1 MRTKQKVLI
10 WAWLVLSAIII
21 IPYQAKATQDFWTI
35 SIANP
40 DNPNEWFTI
49 MDRNLWATEV
59 WTWKEAPY
67 NSYWNCYQRWNNYW
81 FPCKWEI
88 TNISKERIDASWYW
102 PNNPYSNPRF
112 IDDNFYRDERNN
124 HNLWW
129 WKDDKENKWWYP
141 IENLEERQWPCPEW
155 YHVPSAW
162 EWSKALE
169 FWCNSNP
176 KKCEIKSNEW
186 LNYTNMDFDIWLSFA
201 NDLKIPFAWYRWT
214 TNATSFEWRSITL
227 RTSSPSNSTYEW
239 YSNCLQLTE
248 RIDDMGVTTSQH
260 MYRSKALP
268 IRCFKNTYTPET
280 SKDTIT
286 KCEWMENAKVSH
298 NINDD
303 VITLKWNAIEWS
315 NVEISVY
322 DQENKKY
329 KNIWNVKMSD
339 WKFNYKAKREGEHK
353 FKLSNGCDDFYYEID
368 WKQIF
373 LEDNTNMDWQLNEI
387 NSMSF
392 WTISI
397 ANPDNP
403 SEWFTIMDRNL
414 WASTND
420 INNINSYGYKYQWGN
435 NYWFEDGCTPTDWN
449 NCSDS
454 VANKATYV
462 WVIRNDKYNNNWY
475 FNKKFIKWSNYRD
488 GAQDHNW
495 LRWWEND
502 SYSNNW
508 GLDIIS
514 KTVNKRQ
521 WPCPK
526 GYHVPSAWEW
536 EKLAEYWWK
545 QNNFPKISSVRWWW
559 VFADYDPY
567 NDKPKNE
574 FQKYFKLPS
583 AGYRYYE
590 DGEIWKY
597 EDGYRSSSPTSPTEA
612 KVIMLSPHTVWE
624 SEQYKT
630 FWYSIRCF
638 KDTYNSTSQK
648 DIEEK
653 IIKNEEKTT
662 ENKKNETTT
671 QTEIDTIKKTDYN
684 SLNPSEILWN
694 WYTRE
699 MNNAYEFSRENW
711 ITTTNNIEKAKMN
724 SPLTR
729 IAMAKMLSYY
739 AINVLWQKPDSSKV
753 IQFNDVTNQL
763 NSQYNNAVTLSY
775 QLWTMWQNM
784 KNNNFRPNDE
794 VTRAEFATA
803 LSRML
808 YDTEDGKWKI
818 KYYEPHITK
827 LYSEWVLSNTNP
839 QLKEKRWYVMLM
851 LMRSVK

>member
-1 MRTKQKVLI
+1 MVKNKKFLLI
-10 WAWLVLSAIII
+10 AALLLLCSLT
-21 IPYQAKATQDFWTI
+21 IPIQIKASSEFWTI

-59 WTWKEAPY
+59 WAWKEASY

-88 TNISKERIDASWYW
+88 TNITKERTDASWYW
-102 PNNPYSNPRF
+102 PNNPYSSPRF
-112 IDDNFYRDERNN
+112 IDDDFYRDETNN

-141 IENLEERQWPCPEW
+141 INNLKDRQWPCPEW

-162 EWSKALE
+162 EWSKILE

-176 KKCEIKSNEW
+176 KKCDIKSKEW
-186 LNYTNMDFDIWLSFA
+186 LNYTDMDFDIWIAFA

-214 TNATSFEWRSITL
+214 INTTSFEWSSITL

-248 RIDDMGVTTSQH
+248 RINDMSVTTLQH

-268 IRCFKNTYTPET
+268 IRCFKNTYTPES

-303 VITLKWNAIEWS
+303 VITLKWNSIEWS
-315 NVEISVY
+315 TVEISVY
-322 DQENKKY
+322 DQENRKF

-339 WKFNYKAKREGEHK
+339 RKFNYKAKREGEHK
-353 FKLSNGCDDFYYEID
+353 FKLSNGCNDFYYEIE
-368 WKQIF
+368 WKEIS

-397 ANPDNP
+397 TNPDNP

-414 WASTND
+414 WATSND
-420 INNINSYGYKYQWGN
+420 INNPNSYGYKYQWGN
-435 NYWFEDGCTPTDWN
+435 NYGFQDDCTPTDWQ

-454 VANKATYV
+454 TTNKSTYD
-462 WVIRNDKYNNNWY
+462 WAIREDKYNNNWY
-475 FNKKFIKWSNYRD
+475 FNKKFIKWRNYRAW
-488 GAQDHNW
+488 AQNHDW
-495 LRWWEND
+495 IRWWGWDNVK
-502 SYSNNW
+502 NHRW
-508 GLDIIS
+508 LDNIW
-514 KTVNKRQ
+514 KTEINRQ
-521 WPCPK
+521 WPCPEW
-526 GYHVPSAWEW
+526 YHVPSAWEW

-545 QNNFPKISSVRWWW
+545 QNNYPVTKSLRWWW
-559 VFADYDPY
+559 NFPDYDPY
-567 NDKPKNE
+567 NDKPRNE
-574 FQKYFKLPS
+574 FQQYFKLPM

-590 DGEIWKY
+590 DWTISNY
-597 EDGYRSSSPTSPTEA
+597 EAWYWSSSPKGSWEPNEA
-612 KVIMLSPHTVWE
+612 KAIILWQYSLWE
-624 SEQYKT
+624 GRYWYRT
-630 FWYSIRCF
+630 YWYSIRCF
-638 KDTYNSTSQK
+638 KNKYETSTTSNSKITNTQNYTITSNYN
-648 DIEEK
+648 
-653 IIKNEEKTT
+653 
-662 ENKKNETTT
+662 
-671 QTEIDTIKKTDYN
+671 
-684 SLNPSEILWN
+684 N
-694 WYTRE
+694 WYSKE
-699 MNNAYEFSRENW
+699 MNDAYEYAHNNW
-711 ITTTNNIEKAKMN
+711 ITTTNSIEKAKMN

-739 AINVLWQKPDSSKV
+739 AINVLGQNPDTTKWTPL
-753 IQFNDVTNQL
+753 FNDVTSKM

-775 QLWTMWQNM
+775 QLWIMWQNL

-808 YDTEDGKWKI
+808 YWITDWNP
-818 KYYEPHITK
+818 YYVSHLRK
-827 LYSEWVLSNTNP
+827 LKQEWIISNDNP
-839 QLKEKRWYVMLM
+839 TMKEKRWYVMVM